1 VKADRHKP
9 LDDEARTVQGAL
21 PPVYLL
27 QHELGSGG
35 MARVFL
41 AEDRKH
47 RRRVAI
53 KVLREELSGGR
64 GAERFVAEIGLTA
77 RLSHPHILPLLD
89 SGTADGRPFY
99 VMPVVEGESLRER
112 LDRTPRLALLEA
124 LRIAH
129 DVADALAYAHA
140 QGVVHRDI
148 KPENIMLSGRHAL
161 VADFGIARAI
171 EAINTANR
179 TSANMTGIGMVVGT
193 PAYMSPEQASGDPT
207 VDGRSDVCS
216 LGVVLFEMLAGE
228 CPYVGPNAGAILLQ
242 QLGRPVPSLRARRPE
257 LPEVLEFVVATAMAR
272 APEDRFA
279 SAAEFADTL
288 ASLERSIATGGE
300 GGAQA
305 LAPQVPHV
313 PSLAILPFD
322 NLSTDQENAF
332 LSDGIAEEVLTLLSK
347 RQALRVCARSS
358 SFAFR
363 GQGVDLRTVGDRLG
377 VRTILTGSVRRA
389 GDRLRVN
396 AELVNVADG
405 TQLWTERYERRLDDI
420 FAIQD
425 DIAGA
430 IVAALNATLLSR
442 DVAAIAPPTLRT
454 PVANVAAY
462 EACLRGRHLWGQR
475 TSTSAAEAMGCYLQA
490 LAMAPDFV
498 PAWTGLADVWATRGI
513 YGTVA
518 PAEAMEQARDAANRA
533 LALEAESAEA
543 HATLGLIHATYDW
556 RWEEAERAFRR
567 AIARRPNYPT
577 AHQWLA
583 TNYLTPLGLVDD
595 ALEATT
601 VALRLDPLSLVL
613 KCSLAS
619 AYFYGRRYDEA
630 AAAARDAIGLDADFP
645 LAHFFLGQSLL
656 YQGEMT
662 GAVAACRTAVELS
675 GRSSETLAALGVALA
690 SSGDEGGARAT
701 LAELDEARRFG
712 YVSPCHP
719 ALVQVALGAHDEAL
733 DGLERALGVRA
744 ADLAWIGVRPSW
756 DALRALPRFQ
766 AIAER
771 VGVGSPGAPPDGARR

>member
-1 VKADRHKP
+1 MVDRLP
-9 LDDEARTVQGAL
+9 TLDDEGRAL
-21 PPVYLL
+21 QASLPSVYLL

-64 GAERFVAEIGLTA
+64 AAERFVAEIALTA

-89 SGTADGRPFY
+89 SGSADGRPFY
-99 VMPVVEGESLRER
+99 VMPLVEGESLRER
-112 LDRTPRLALLEA
+112 LDRAPRLTLAEA

-148 KPENIMLSGRHAL
+148 KPENIMLAGRHAL

-171 EAINTANR
+171 EAANSV
-179 TSANMTGIGMVVGT
+179 TANMTGIGMVVGT
-193 PAYMSPEQASGDPT
+193 PAYMSPEQASGDPE

-216 LGVVLFEMLAGE
+216 LGVVLFEMLVGE
-228 CPYVGPNAGAILLQ
+228 CPYAGPNAGAILLQ
-242 QLGRPVPSLRARRPE
+242 QLGRPVPSARERRPD
-257 LPEVLEFVVATAMAR
+257 LPEVLDFVVATAMAR

-288 ASLERSIATGGE
+288 AALERSIAAGGD
-300 GGAQA
+300 GAGST

-322 NLSTDQENAF
+322 NLSSDPENAF
-332 LSDGIAEEVLTLLSK
+332 LSDGIAEEVLTLLS
-347 RQALRVCARSS
+347 RRPALRVCARSS

-363 GQGVDLRTVGDRLG
+363 GQAVELRTIGERLG
-377 VRTILTGSVRRA
+377 VRTVLTGSVRRA

-396 AELVNVADG
+396 AELVSVADS
-405 TQLWTERYERRLDDI
+405 TQLWAERYERRIDDI

-442 DVAAIAPPTLRT
+442 DVAAISPPTVRS

-475 TSTSAAEAMGCYLQA
+475 TATSADEAMHCFLQA
-490 LAMAPDFV
+490 LAMEPDFI

-513 YGTVA
+513 YGAAA
-518 PAEAMEQARDAANRA
+518 PGDAMEQARDAANRA
-533 LALEAESAEA
+533 LALDAECAEA
-543 HATLGLIHATYDW
+543 HATLGLVFAVHDW
-556 RWEEAERAFRR
+556 RWDDAERAFRR

-583 TNYLTPLGLVDD
+583 TNYFTPLGRVED

-619 AYFYGRRYDEA
+619 AYFYGRRFDDAE
-630 AAAARDAIGLDADFP
+630 AAARDAIGLDANFP
-645 LAHFFLGQSLL
+645 LAHFFLGQALL
-656 YQGEMT
+656 QQGELA
-662 GAVAACRTAVELS
+662 GAVAACGAAVQLS
-675 GRSSETLAALGVALA
+675 GRSSETLAALGVAHA
-690 SSGDEGGARAT
+690 TRGDEAAARAILT
-701 LAELDEARRFG
+701 ELDEARRFG

-719 ALVQVALGAHDEAL
+719 ALVHAALGEHEAAL
-733 DGLERALGVRA
+733 DGLERALTVRA
-744 ADLAWIGVRPSW
+744 ADLAWLAVRPTWDGVRAQPRF
-756 DALRALPRFQ
+756 RALV
-766 AIAER
+766 ER
-771 VGVGSPGAPPDGARR
+771 LGVGGDRPA